1 MREYAGPRHFRGAS
15 IAMLERTRAASPF
28 YTAEHEAFR
37 EVVRRFVAREIAPHV
52 DAWDE
57 AGEFPRDL
65 YAKAAEIGLIGLG
78 FPPKYGGIEC
88 DRFMRIMATQEFAR
102 CGSGGL
108 AAGLFS
114 HTIGCPP
121 IARRGSEVLKAR
133 VLPQVL
139 SGAKVSALA
148 ITEPSGG
155 SDVANL
161 QTRARR
167 EGDHY
172 IVDGSKT
179 FITSGM
185 RADYITVAVRTGG
198 PGAGGVSLLL
208 IDGDTPGLQRTPLKK
223 MGWWASDTATLY
235 FETCRVPAA
244 NLIGEENAGFRAIM
258 LNFNDERLHMA
269 ASSTAFARVCLEE
282 AAAYARE
289 RKTFGKTLSQHQVI
303 RHKLV
308 DMAMRVEATQAML
321 ELLTWRLDQGED
333 PIAEICMLKNQA
345 TTTLAFCASEGV
357 QIFGGAGFMR
367 GAKVERI
374 YREVKV
380 NAIGGGTEEIM
391 KDLASRQMG
400 L

>member
-1 MREYAGPRHFRGAS
+1 MV
-15 IAMLERTRAASPF
+15 ERRSPF
-28 YTAEHEAFR
+28 YNADHEAFR
-37 EVVRRFVAREIAPHV
+37 ATIRRFVEREVEPHV
-52 DAWDE
+52 NAWDE
-57 AGEFPRDL
+57 AGTFPREL

-78 FPPKYGGIEC
+78 FPEEYGGVAC
-88 DRFMRIMATQEFAR
+88 DRFTRILATQEFAR
-102 CGSGGL
+102 AGSGGVS
-108 AAGLFS
+108 ASLFS
-114 HTIGCPP
+114 HSIGCPP
-121 IARRGSEVLKAR
+121 IARRGSAELKAR
-133 VLPQVL
+133 VLPSVL
-139 SGAKVSALA
+139 SGQKISALA
-148 ITEPSGG
+148 ITEPGGG

-167 EGDHY
+167 EGDYY

-198 PGAGGVSLLL
+198 PGMGGVSLLL
-208 IDGDTPGLQRTPLKK
+208 IEGDAPGLQRTPLKK

-235 FETCRVPAA
+235 FENCRVPAA
-244 NLIGEENAGFRAIM
+244 NLIGDENSGFRTIM

-269 ASSTAFARVCLEE
+269 ASSAAFGRVCLDE
-282 AAAYARE
+282 AIAYARE
-289 RKTFGKTLSQHQVI
+289 RKTFGKPISQHQVI

-308 DMAMRVEATQAML
+308 DMAMRIEATQAML
-321 ELLTWRLDQGED
+321 DLLTWRLEQGED
-333 PIAEICMLKNQA
+333 PVAEICMLKNQA

-357 QIFGGAGFMR
+357 QIFGGAGYMR
-367 GAKVERI
+367 GSKVERI

>member
-1 MREYAGPRHFRGAS
+1 MV
-15 IAMLERTRAASPF
+15 ERRSPF
-28 YTAEHEAFR
+28 YGPDHDAFR
-37 EVVRRFVAREIAPHV
+37 ATIRRFVEREVAPHV

-57 AGEFPRDL
+57 AGAFPREL
-65 YAKAAEIGLIGLG
+65 YAKAAAIGLLGLG
-78 FPPKYGGIEC
+78 FPEAYGGVEA
-88 DRFMRIMATQEFAR
+88 DRFTRILATQEFAR
-102 CGSGGL
+102 CGSGGV
-108 AAGLFS
+108 AASLFS
-114 HTIGCPP
+114 HTIGAPP
-121 IARRGSEVLKAR
+121 IARRGSTELKAR
-133 VLPQVL
+133 VLPKIL
-139 SGAKVSALA
+139 SGEKISALA
-148 ITEPSGG
+148 ITEPGGG

-172 IVDGSKT
+172 VVDGAKT

-185 RADYITVAVRTGG
+185 RADFLTVAVRTGG

-235 FETCRVPAA
+235 FEGCRVPAA
-244 NLIGEENAGFRAIM
+244 NLIGEQNAGFRTIM

-269 ASSTAFARVCLEE
+269 AGAIAFARVCLDESIG
-282 AAAYARE
+282 YARE
-289 RKTFGKTLSQHQVI
+289 RRTFGKSLSEHQVI

-308 DMAMRVEATQAML
+308 DMAMRIEASQAML
-321 ELLTWRLDQGED
+321 EALTWRLEQGD
-333 PIAEICMLKNQA
+333 NPVAELCMLKNQA

-357 QIFGGAGFMR
+357 QIFGGAGYMR

-380 NAIGGGTEEIM
+380 NAIGGGAEEIM